1 MAITP
6 KDYSK
11 ILYYGTQANYNAIA
25 EKDSSILYFCTDT
38 KKIYKGTIDF
48 TDSVVFAAEKPQTPI
63 VGKLYILSGTGT
75 AEVYNG
81 SAWSVVSYPRV
92 TTIDANSDDNHI
104 ASALAVKTYV
114 DAATGSTN
122 VVKNVANKANT
133 EATLVITKGDDT
145 TTDLVLA
152 GVVTTPSYNAT
163 SRTFTFP
170 VSDGNDVVVELGK
183 DIFIDPEGDNS
194 YHPDTKEI
202 WLTLNDG
209 SATSDPTVIKI
220 PADGLVNIISTED
233 TTSVDLTYNTSTG
246 VMSAAVIL
254 KPNSQETGA
263 EFTNSLQLANDGLY
277 VDLSGYYTAAEVD
290 ALIGALDTRLD
301 AAEDAIDLLNAA
313 STVTGSVA
321 YQIAQSEATLTPLIS
336 AAQAKADQNEADIAA
351 LATAATQWGTF

>member
-1 MAITP
+1 MSATP
-6 KDYSK
+6 KEYFQ
-11 ILYYGTQANYNAIA
+11 ILRAGTQANYAA
-25 EKDSSILYFCTDT
+25 LATKDERVLYFCTDT
-38 KKIYKGTIDF
+38 GKLYKGSVDF
-48 TDSVVFAAEKPQTPI
+48 TNSIIKAASKPQTP
-63 VGKLYILSGTGT
+63 VQGKVYVLADTGT
-75 AEVYNG
+75 VEFYDGTN
-81 SAWSVVSYPRV
+81 WVVISYPLATSVSASSDDDHVASAKAVYDAIQAAISGDGVVNAVEASTTEGNISV
-92 TTIDANSDDNHI
+92 TTDGTTSD
-104 ASALAVKTYV
+104 
-114 DAATGSTN
+114 
-122 VVKNVANKANT
+122 VVVH
-133 EATLVITKGDDT
+133 
-145 TTDLVLA
+145 
-152 GVVTTPSYNAT
+152 GVVTTPSYEAS

-277 VDLSGYYTAAEVD
+277 VDL
-290 ALIGALDTRLD
+290 
-301 AAEDAIDLLNAA
+301 
-313 STVTGSVA
+313 
-321 YQIAQSEATLTPLIS
+321 
-336 AAQAKADQNEADIAA
+336 
-351 LATAATQWGTF
+351 